1 MTEADIYSALS
12 ECEALNDLAL
22 FNGRR
27 AIFCGV
33 PPDDV
38 DLCGYPRC
46 VFDLAMQAG
55 MRRAGVLTVLI
66 TASDECGVSSGDM
79 ATRLRG
85 ELNGWVFGGDCA
97 HLEVIARN
105 SA

>member
-27 AIFCGV
+27 AIFCGA

-46 VFDLAMQAG
+46 VFDLDMQAG
-55 MRRAGVLTVLI
+55 MRRATVPGLASQDISQLGERQYAPFTSSIISQSASAPINVGVPPP
-66 TASDECGVSSGDM
+66 M
-79 ATRLRG
+79 
-85 ELNGWVFGGDCA
+85 
-97 HLEVIARN
+97 
-105 SA
+105 